1 MLQAWNL
8 NKRLERLMKIV
19 LKGRFGKHVRAGM
32 SAIEPTVYR
41 TRFLAGVSYQLGL
54 TPVSIDLRN
63 V

>member
-1 MLQAWNL
+1 
-8 NKRLERLMKIV
+8 MKIV